1 MFESLPSLI
10 SDDYDALLLSTI
22 VVSFVLSTFFASVE
36 TALTSLSRIQIDQ
49 LIEEGGFFKSSL
61 KNWIK
66 HPNRILA
73 TILVADTLCDTAT
86 ATMTA
91 FYMEKNYPEVGA
103 VTVTLTLAIVVLL
116 FGEILPKMIAR
127 IYAARLGPVA
137 CRLLLVFDYV
147 LYPATWVISNSLS
160 YLMRAVGLRAEK
172 SEWIR
177 SGDIE
182 AMVELA
188 SKEGSVER
196 DKTKILSSVFQFSKR
211 RVKDIMIPRDRISSI
226 SIDAT
231 LPQVLDIV
239 RNENHSRYPVFSGS
253 LDRIVG
259 FLHARDLFGILR
271 TGMNQD
277 GSFRAIQTFSLRTCL
292 RRAFFVSEAM
302 MISRVLNE
310 MKSSRIHLAIVKD
323 EWGNVVGLVT
333 LEDILEEVFGEI
345 EDEHD
350 DQVTKPV
357 IDMFGAGVEVDG
369 SELIVDLQEKYGIQL
384 ETSESYSSLN
394 GFLQHYASHQHLTPK
409 TVIIWKHYVFSILS
423 VKDGEVEKVRITE
436 IPQSEDSEE
445 ER

>member
-1 MFESLPSLI
+1 MFEAIPSLI

-22 VVSFVLSTFFASVE
+22 VVSFILSTFFASVE
-36 TALTSLSRIQIDQ
+36 TALTTLSRFQIDQ
-49 LIEEGGFFKSSL
+49 LIEQGGFFKSSL
-61 KNWIK
+61 RDWVK

-91 FYMEKNYPEVGA
+91 YYMEKNYPGVSV
-103 VTVTLTLAIVVLL
+103 VTVTIVLAVMVLL

-127 IYAARLGPVA
+127 TYAVQLGPVA
-137 CRLLLVFDYV
+137 CRVLLAVDYF
-147 LYPATWVISNSLS
+147 LYPVTWTISNFLS
-160 YLMRAVGLRAEK
+160 RLMRAVGLRSERAEAVK
-172 SEWIR
+172 

-188 SKEGSVER
+188 TKEGSVER
-196 DKTKILSSVFQFSKR
+196 DKTTILSSVFQFSKR

-231 LPQVLDIV
+231 LTQVLDIV
-239 RNENHSRYPVFSGS
+239 RNENHSRYPVYSGS

-259 FLHARDLFGILR
+259 FLHARDLFSILR
-271 TGMNQD
+271 AGMNQD

-350 DQVTKPV
+350 DQVSKPV
-357 IDMFGAGVEVDG
+357 IDMFGAGIEVDG
-369 SELIVDLQEKYGIQL
+369 GELIVDLQSKYGVEL
-384 ETSESYSSLN
+384 ETSESYSTLN
-394 GFLQHYASHQHLTPK
+394 GFLQHYASHQVLTPK

-423 VKDGEVEKVRITE
+423 VRDGEIEKVRITE
-436 IPQSEDSEE
+436 IPQTEDSEE
-445 ER
+445 QR